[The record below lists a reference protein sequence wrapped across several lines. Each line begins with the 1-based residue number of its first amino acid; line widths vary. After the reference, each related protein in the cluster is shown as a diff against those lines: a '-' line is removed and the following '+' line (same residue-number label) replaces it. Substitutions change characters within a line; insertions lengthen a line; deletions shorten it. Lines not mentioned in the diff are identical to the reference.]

1 MSWLFWSVLRQALFN
16 EIQNT
21 TMTSFKANSI
31 PPNLTRR
38 LYLSALGILGLSS
51 WLTPLSAG
59 AKQPEAM
66 EAIAKIVGSNT
77 IRDGRV
83 KLVIPPLVESGN
95 LVVLKVAIESPMTA
109 SDYVKAVHI
118 ISEGNPLPNIF
129 TAYFTPRS
137 GRADI
142 TTRVRLADS
151 QRVWAI
157 AYMSDGTYWQGHA
170 DTLVTLSA
178 CTESV

>member
-1 MSWLFWSVLRQALFN
+1 MTEFN
-16 EIQNT
+16 PSSNPIKL
-21 TMTSFKANSI
+21 S
-31 PPNLTRR
+31 RR
-38 LYLSALGILGLSS
+38 MYLSALGLLGLSTWMAPS
-51 WLTPLSAG
+51 LTM
-59 AKQPEAM
+59 AKKPDAM
-66 EAIAKIVGSNT
+66 EAIAKIAGSNT

-95 LVVLKVAIESPMTA
+95 LVVLKLSIESPMTA
-109 SDYVKAVHI
+109 NDYVKAVHVI
-118 ISEGNPLPNIF
+118 AEENPSPNIF

-137 GRADI
+137 GRAEL

-157 AYMSDGTYWQGHA
+157 AQMSDGSFWQGYA

-178 CTESV
+178 CTEMI

>member
-1 MSWLFWSVLRQALFN
+1 MTELKLSS
-16 EIQNT
+16 NT
-21 TMTSFKANSI
+21 IKLS
-31 PPNLTRR
+31 RR
-38 LYLSALGILGLSS
+38 RYLSALGLLGISS
-51 WLTPLSAG
+51 WIVPSLSV
-59 AKQPEAM
+59 AKKPEAM
-66 EAIAKIVGSNT
+66 EAIAKIVGSNA

-95 LVVLKVAIESPMTA
+95 LVVLKLSIESPMA
-109 SDYVKAVHI
+109 ANDYVKAVHVVA
-118 ISEGNPLPNIF
+118 EANPSPNMF

-137 GRADI
+137 GRAEL

-157 AYMSDGTYWQGHA
+157 AQMSDGSFWQGYA

-178 CTESV
+178 CTEMI

>member
-1 MSWLFWSVLRQALFN
+1 
-16 EIQNT
+16 
-21 TMTSFKANSI
+21 MTSLKVNSI
-31 PPNLTRR
+31 SPNLTRR
-38 LYLSALGILGLSS
+38 LYLSTLGILGLSS

-77 IRDGRV
+77 IQNGRV

-95 LVVLKVAIESPMTA
+95 LVVLKVAIESPMTSA
-109 SDYVKAVHI
+109 DYVKAVHI
-118 ISEGNPLPNIF
+118 ISEANPLPNIF

-137 GRADI
+137 GRAEV

-157 AYMSDGTYWQGHA
+157 AQMSDGGYWQGYA

-178 CTESV
+178 CTEMI

>member
-1 MSWLFWSVLRQALFN
+1 MNAF
-16 EIQNT
+16 T
-21 TMTSFKANSI
+21 ANSVS
-31 PPNLTRR
+31 PNLTRR
-38 LYLSALGILGLSS
+38 LYLSALGVLGLASG
-51 WLTPLSAG
+51 LTPCSVA
-59 AKQPEAM
+59 AKKPEAM
-66 EAIAKIVGSNT
+66 EAIAKIVGSNR
-77 IRDGRV
+77 IQDGRV

-95 LVVLKVAIESPMTA
+95 LVVLKLSIESPMTA
-109 SDYVKAVHI
+109 SNYVKTVHVI
-118 ISEGNPLPNIF
+118 AEGNPLPNIF

-137 GRADI
+137 GRADL

-157 AYMSDGTYWQGHA
+157 AHMSDGSFWQGHA